1 MNENAAPGFGATVV
15 TVTRIGDSLGVILPR
30 EVIERLG
37 LKDGDQ
43 LSAVEQ
49 ANGSVE
55 IAPLTVRER
64 TMQVARRVM
73 EQYAE
78 TFRILAK

>member
-1 MNENAAPGFGATVV
+1 MNENATPKPTTVLK
-15 TVTRIGDSLGVILPR
+15 VTRIGDSLGVVLPP
-30 EVIERLG
+30 EVVERLG

-49 ANGSVE
+49 ADGAMQFATISTQN
-55 IAPLTVRER
+55 R
-64 TMQVARRVM
+64 TMQAARRVID
-73 EQYAE
+73 QYAE

>member
-1 MNENAAPGFGATVV
+1 MNENATPKPTTVLK
-15 TVTRIGDSLGVILPR
+15 VTRIGDSLGLVLPP
-30 EVIERLG
+30 EVVERLG

-49 ANGSVE
+49 ADGAMQFATIS
-55 IAPLTVRER
+55 TQDR
-64 TMQVARRVM
+64 TMQAVRRVM
-73 EQYAE
+73 DQYAE